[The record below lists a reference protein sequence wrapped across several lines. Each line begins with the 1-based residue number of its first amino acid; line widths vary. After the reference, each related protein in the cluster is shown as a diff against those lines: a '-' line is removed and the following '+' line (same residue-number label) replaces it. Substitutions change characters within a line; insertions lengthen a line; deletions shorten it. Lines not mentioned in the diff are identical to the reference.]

1 MEFRIL
7 GPLEA
12 REGEEF
18 LPLGPQKQRALLA
31 VLLLNANRTVSFDH
45 LVEELWGVRPPDS
58 AAKVVQTQFLSAR
71 DWPSGASLGFLLML
85 VTIVGTLVS
94 LRILRREVL

>member
-18 LPLGPQKQRALLA
+18 LLLGPQKQRRALLA
-31 VLLLNANRTVSFDH
+31 VLLLNANRTVSFDR
-45 LVEELWGVRPPDS
+45 LVEDLWGAQPPDS
-58 AAKVVQTQFLSAR
+58 AAKVIQTH
-71 DWPSGASLGFLLML
+71 
-85 VTIVGTLVS
+85 VS
-94 LRILRREVL
+94 RLRKVLPED